1 MACRELPPDL
11 LIALQLRQAT
21 RMHPDLE
28 KLLALQQA
36 DAEIAR
42 LSEEVAALPKRVTEI
57 ETKLHDAQ
65 TGVETA
71 KAAIKADE
79 LARRKHEA
87 DISSLQQ
94 KISKLREQ
102 QLGVKTNDQYKA
114 LVHEIDFAE
123 KEIREHE
130 DKILEAMVEV
140 ENLERQV
147 KAAESELKAQAAV
160 VEKEKSEARARTDED
175 NDLLAGWREKR
186 TALRAEVGADL
197 LSHYDRVLRLRKTA
211 LAEVRDHKCMACQ
224 VMLRPQT
231 YNEVRSNEQVLTC
244 DSCQRILYFDSSRE
258 AAPAPVE
265 EAASSPA
272 VG

>member
-1 MACRELPPDL
+1 
-11 LIALQLRQAT
+11 
-21 RMHPDLE
+21 MHPDLQ

-42 LSEEVAALPKRVTEI
+42 LGEEVAALPKRVAEI
-57 ETKLHDAQ
+57 EAKLADAKA
-65 TGVETA
+65 GVEEA

-87 DISSLQQ
+87 DILSLQQ

-114 LVHEIDFAE
+114 LVHEIEFAE

-130 DKILEAMVEV
+130 DKILEAMLDVDT
-140 ENLERQV
+140 LERQV
-147 KAAESELKAQAAV
+147 KTAESELKAQSAA
-160 VEKEKSEARARTDED
+160 VEKEKSEARARTEEDEK
-175 NDLLAGWREKR
+175 LLAEWHTKR
-186 TALRAEVGADL
+186 AGLRAGIGGDL

-231 YNEVRSNEQVLTC
+231 YNDVRGNEQILIC
-244 DSCQRILYFDSSRE
+244 DSCQRILYYDSSRE